1 MAVINDRESLDL
13 LVGEL
18 EHEDIGQ
25 RWYAAMSLAKLGP
38 AILDPLLDLVENGSI
53 SKAPAMWAIAEIGDN
68 KAVPVLVNELV
79 TGTDDFH
86 RAMAACALM
95 KIADP
100 EGVSQVNL
108 ALADGN
114 EVFSDL
120 FQEVYNR

>member
-1 MAVINDRESLDL
+1 MAMMNDRESLDA

-25 RWYAAMSLAKLGP
+25 RWYAAMAIAKIGP
-38 AILDPLLDLVENGSI
+38 AVLDPLLDLVENGSI

-68 KAVPVLVNELV
+68 KAVPLLVNELV
-79 TGTDDFH
+79 TGTDEFL

-100 EGVSQVNL
+100 EGVSQVKL
-108 ALADGN
+108 ALASGN
-114 EVFSDL
+114 EEFSDL
-120 FQEVYNR
+120 FREVYNR